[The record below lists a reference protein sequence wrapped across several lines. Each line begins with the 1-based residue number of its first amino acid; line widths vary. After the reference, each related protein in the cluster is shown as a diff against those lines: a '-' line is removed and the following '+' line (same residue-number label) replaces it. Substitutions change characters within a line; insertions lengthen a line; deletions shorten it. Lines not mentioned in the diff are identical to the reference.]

1 MKGPVVPVSPEQIE
15 AATLIHDG
23 FMPGWAASARFLRAA
38 ESMPAMETAAVTR
51 KVAAINEHLHTRC
64 PARKYLVPIIVSN
77 IAMLP
82 EQPASMDDG
91 VALACAIVEQGAEI
105 AGKRY
110 WSFASKFVHWFV
122 TDAAPMY
129 DRWSCLAL
137 EHHLGSLSWGG
148 HATTTH
154 GSSPGSGSSGKPP
167 AFNALRGSWTATCGC
182 GDSMRPGSRRRTR
195 RA

>member
-137 EHHLGSLSWGG
+137 EHHLGSLSWG
-148 HATTTH
+148 ATRLLPTVRRRDREA
-154 GSSPGSGSSGKPP
+154 PGS
-167 AFNALRGSWTATCGC
+167 LRPSMHCAGAGPLPVAAGTA
-182 GDSMRPGSRRRTR
+182 
-195 RA
+195 